1 MFKLSR
7 KFRDLIILVI
17 DWFYKPFQK
26 FISIETF
33 RYGAT
38 GGVNTGLD
46 IFLYF
51 VFYNFV
57 FQKQVVDLGIFSM
70 SPHIA
75 AFVFVFPITFSIGF
89 LLAKFITFTASIM
102 RSRVQLFRYGVSVG
116 GSILINYFFL
126 KLFVEY
132 FGCYATLAKVLTTII
147 VVAYSYVV
155 QKHYTFKTSKRHLAK
170 QASQVA

>member
-1 MFKLSR
+1 MFKLVR
-7 KFRDLIILVI
+7 KFRDLIVSVI
-17 DWFYKPFQK
+17 DWFYQPFQK
-26 FISIETF
+26 LISIETF

-38 GGVNTGLD
+38 GGLNTIFD

-57 FQKQVVDLGIFSM
+57 FQKQVVDLGLFSM

-75 AFVFVFPITFSIGF
+75 AFVFVFPITFSTGF

-102 RSRVQLFRYGVSVG
+102 RGRVQLFRYGVSVG
-116 GSILINYFFL
+116 GSILLNYFFL

-132 FGCYATLAKVLTTII
+132 FGCYATVAKVFTTII
-147 VVAYSYVV
+147 VVVYSYVV
-155 QKHYTFKTSKRHLAK
+155 QKHYTFKTSRRQLAK